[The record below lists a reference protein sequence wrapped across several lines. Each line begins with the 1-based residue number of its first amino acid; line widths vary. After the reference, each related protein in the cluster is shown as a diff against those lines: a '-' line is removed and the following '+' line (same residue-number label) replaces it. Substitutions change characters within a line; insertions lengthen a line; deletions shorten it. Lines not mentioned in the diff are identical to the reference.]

1 MPRKAFV
8 FGFCFVVF
16 YYPRKIHII
25 NGFIQT
31 FFASIYPQKHHK
43 AETRHKVWFLVM
55 TRKQKQFDRF
65 NSVNLGKY
73 LALKNAKKHK
83 QLVPLSKRTAKKD
96 KHSCHKARAWR
107 CKGTFAVS
115 AKQVK
120 LSKID
125 WI

>member
-1 MPRKAFV
+1 M
-8 FGFCFVVF
+8 GFK
-16 YYPRKIHII
+16 PS
-25 NGFIQT
+25 T
-31 FFASIYPQKHHK
+31 ALLHK
-43 AETRHKVWFLVM
+43 AQAQRAARADFAASQL
-55 TRKQKQFDRF
+55 TRKLAAEQRF
-65 NSVNLGKY
+65 TGV
-73 LALKNAKKHK
+73 
-83 QLVPLSKRTAKKD
+83 SKRQAKKD